1 MLQVTT
7 KLFGFNDKTKKMSD
21 QRTGGGLHHRDF
33 ICIPLI
39 RQLKFCAL
47 LFFLMTLLYPCCPK
61 KGDWFSVGFMKG
73 NMQNEWLT
81 ITAFLFFFFFFI
93 PDKKIGLCVRLD
105 KTFNWE
111 ETLLIA
117 FSEMKCPLNKTICW
131 LNHIISRVINLNHLV
146 LMKFTNVS
154 FIHFSL
160 SVSDQL
166 YVYVHTQKIVYL
178 NA

>member
-1 MLQVTT
+1 M
-7 KLFGFNDKTKKMSD
+7 ND

-47 LFFLMTLLYPCCPK
+47 RFFLMTLLYPCCPN
-61 KGDWFSVGFMKG
+61 KGDWFSVGFTKG
-73 NMQNEWLT
+73 NMQNRMTHNYSLS
-81 ITAFLFFFFFFI
+81 FFS
-93 PDKKIGLCVRLD
+93 DKKIGLCVWLD

-117 FSEMKCPLNKTICW
+117 FSEVKCPLNKAIYW
-131 LNHIISRVINLNHLV
+131 LNHIISRDINLNHLV
-146 LMKFTNVS
+146 LMKFTDFS
-154 FIHFSL
+154 SIHFSL
-160 SVSDQL
+160 SVSDPL
-166 YVYVHTQKIVYL
+166 YAYVHTQKIIYL